1 MMQTSRSLTYMA
13 LAACTAL
20 ATGLVHAEIF
30 KCAGAKGRP
39 VYQDSPCDGSVK
51 RSIAP
56 QPEPP
61 KIDAGWAASVPE
73 DERRFVGLLESYQ
86 KCTHALP
93 AIGYNIA
100 MDYQRWR
107 SEHSAML
114 ARLERDPAFQA
125 AMREAAGE
133 GDRSRGKLTEQQ
145 RQATAAGCASLEY
158 AFAPPQR
165 TLSEV
170 KAEMDRA
177 APAACED
184 LKREYRLAHTDRASL
199 EYPGLQRE
207 ADERARQGPGEAAER
222 LERKLQSLPAP
233 EQEQARSY
241 REGLRAQC
249 AKREGLADYK
259 PAAGR

>member
-107 SEHSAML
+107 SEHSAVL

-133 GDRSRGKLTEQQ
+133 GDR
-145 RQATAAGCASLEY
+145 
-158 AFAPPQR
+158 
-165 TLSEV
+165 
-170 KAEMDRA
+170 
-177 APAACED
+177 
-184 LKREYRLAHTDRASL
+184 
-199 EYPGLQRE
+199 
-207 ADERARQGPGEAAER
+207 
-222 LERKLQSLPAP
+222 
-233 EQEQARSY
+233 
-241 REGLRAQC
+241 
-249 AKREGLADYK
+249 
-259 PAAGR
+259 